1 MGFNRKYTTPMA
13 VATAMAV
20 VSLAT
25 PLAFAQQAD
34 ATGEVRRVDAAAG
47 KVTIKH
53 DAIKA
58 LDLPAMSLVYQAD
71 PALLANI
78 KAGDKVRFTAT
89 RKDGKYVVT
98 AISNCRRPN
107 EKPRRN
113 RLRRGFFASGCAG
126 AGIRARNAPGPGCWR
141 LRPAAR

>member
-1 MGFNRKYTTPMA
+1 MEDAFMAFDRKYAMPMA

-34 ATGEVRRVDAAAG
+34 ASGEVRRVDPAAG

-53 DAIKA
+53 DEIKA
-58 LDLPAMSLVYQAD
+58 LDLPAMTLVYDAD
-71 PALLANI
+71 PALLAKI

-98 AISNCRRPN
+98 AITN
-107 EKPRRN
+107 
-113 RLRRGFFASGCAG
+113 
-126 AGIRARNAPGPGCWR
+126 
-141 LRPAAR
+141 

>member
-1 MGFNRKYTTPMA
+1 MGFNREYATPMA

-25 PLAFAQQAD
+25 PVAFAQQAD

-98 AISNCRRPN
+98 AITN
-107 EKPRRN
+107 
-113 RLRRGFFASGCAG
+113 
-126 AGIRARNAPGPGCWR
+126 
-141 LRPAAR
+141 